1 MREGSVRGPT
11 PYPFYSIF
19 NRKGNSFVYLP
30 LKNGTPCEITDA
42 KGARGIKNKKKI
54 VFISIQVKGLV
65 FTTAKKI
72 AQRRIVK

>member
-1 MREGSVRGPT
+1 MVPLAKTLMRKAPEG
-11 PYPFYSIF
+11 
-19 NRKGNSFVYLP
+19 
-30 LKNGTPCEITDA
+30 LKT
-42 KGARGIKNKKKI
+42 KKII